1 LGACIWGI
9 EPFGRGRTGPSGLS
23 DLACLR
29 ASAKQSGAPNPSTHS
44 AAGLQ
49 IPISPH
55 AHTGQVRVLDAS
67 MDAVRPLASSAR
79 HLPLRPPVLPVSF
92 CVVGRWRH
100 AAGGA
105 APSPVAPHRAWD
117 TGVGASLRVVAE
129 ALHRAPASGLPY
141 LSFLAGTARS
151 DFVACEKHL

>member
-1 LGACIWGI
+1 VAGQAHQ
-9 EPFGRGRTGPSGLS
+9 

-49 IPISPH
+49 IPTSLH

-67 MDAVRPLASSAR
+67 MDAVQPLASSAR
-79 HLPLRPPVLPVSF
+79 QLPLRPPVLPVSC
-92 CVVGRWRH
+92 CVVGRWRGS
-100 AAGGA
+100 AQ
-105 APSPVAPHRAWD
+105 PSGSPHWVRD
-117 TGVGASLRVVAE
+117 TGVGASLRAAAE
-129 ALHRAPASGLPY
+129 ALHQSPASGLPY

-151 DFVACEKHL
+151 SFVACEKHL